1 MVNDKCELGVGLS
14 WIMLVLGYLVKEDGV
29 TVYYLLTLQQSE
41 IQLQVSKHHLICE
54 LYLG

>member
-29 TVYYLLTLQQSE
+29 TIYYLLTLQQSE